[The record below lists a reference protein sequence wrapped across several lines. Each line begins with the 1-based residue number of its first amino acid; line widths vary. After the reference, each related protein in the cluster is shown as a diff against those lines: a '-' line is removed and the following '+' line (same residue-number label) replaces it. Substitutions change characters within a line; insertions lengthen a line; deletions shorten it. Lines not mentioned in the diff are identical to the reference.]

1 MHEIVTLQFGQQ
13 SNYLGTHFWNTQES
27 YFTYAGE
34 PESPVDHDIHF
45 RPGIGADGS
54 DTFTPRTVI
63 YDLKGAFGTLK
74 RENALYGVQQEKD
87 AARQGLWGGSTS
99 TISQPSIPQNAYQQ
113 HLDSGLE
120 PPPLTTETVRFWS
133 DYNRVFYHPRSLV
146 PLHEYELNS
155 VLLPFER
162 WETGEEL
169 FANLDKEHDLLDR
182 DLRPFLEECDQ
193 LQALQIVTG
202 ADDAWGGFS
211 AKYLER
217 LRDESG
223 KTSIW
228 VWALEDGE
236 RRARDKS
243 RLQLLAK
250 ARSYHAL
257 STQASVYIPLT
268 NAPKNLSPY
277 LSLDASL
284 PWHTSAL
291 QATALETM
299 TLPSRLRPPTRQRQ
313 SQRSTL
319 DDLAAVF
326 DNAGTRRIAMLDL
339 RNENQDIAFFPSMA
353 SPPRTL
359 GPAPHVFARAASQ
372 RGAWQS
378 AAQLAASN
386 AAARDRFATDGPTVQ
401 HYQSGLLFPLLDSFP
416 GIFNTHRARQGG
428 GLATRATLSTST
440 AASGRVCALEAA
452 VRRLVGVEE
461 REALCDGLRGICE
474 EYEEGWSEGS
484 DEDDD

>member
-1 MHEIVTLQFGQQ
+1 
-13 SNYLGTHFWNTQES
+13 
-27 YFTYAGE
+27 
-34 PESPVDHDIHF
+34 
-45 RPGIGADGS
+45 
-54 DTFTPRTVI
+54 
-63 YDLKGAFGTLK
+63 
-74 RENALYGVQQEKD
+74 
-87 AARQGLWGGSTS
+87 
-99 TISQPSIPQNAYQQ
+99 
-113 HLDSGLE
+113 
-120 PPPLTTETVRFWS
+120 
-133 DYNRVFYHPRSLV
+133 
-146 PLHEYELNS
+146 
-155 VLLPFER
+155 
-162 WETGEEL
+162 
-169 FANLDKEHDLLDR
+169 

-268 NAPKNLSPY
+268 NAPKNLSPH
-277 LSLDASL
+277 LSLDASS

-299 TLPSRLRPPTRQRQ
+299 TLPSRLRPRTRQGQ
-313 SQRSTL
+313 SQRGTL

-339 RNENQDIAFFPSMA
+339 RVADPHELEDRAAAAADSDAAPRDARVGTHRRTAPADDQNENQDIAFFPSMA

-386 AAARDRFATDGPTVQ
+386 AAARDRFAADGPTVQ

-416 GIFNTHRARQGG
+416 GIFNTHRASQDGSRRQGQGGEAGGQGG

-440 AASGRVCALEAA
+440 AASGRVRALEAA

>member
-1 MHEIVTLQFGQQ
+1 MR
-13 SNYLGTHFWNTQES
+13 ES

-193 LQALQIVTG
+193 LQALQI
-202 ADDAWGGFS
+202 
-211 AKYLER
+211 
-217 LRDESG
+217 
-223 KTSIW
+223 
-228 VWALEDGE
+228 
-236 RRARDKS
+236 
-243 RLQLLAK
+243 
-250 ARSYHAL
+250 
-257 STQASVYIPLT
+257 
-268 NAPKNLSPY
+268 
-277 LSLDASL
+277 
-284 PWHTSAL
+284 
-291 QATALETM
+291 
-299 TLPSRLRPPTRQRQ
+299 
-313 SQRSTL
+313 
-319 DDLAAVF
+319 
-326 DNAGTRRIAMLDL
+326 
-339 RNENQDIAFFPSMA
+339 
-353 SPPRTL
+353 
-359 GPAPHVFARAASQ
+359 
-372 RGAWQS
+372 
-378 AAQLAASN
+378 
-386 AAARDRFATDGPTVQ
+386 
-401 HYQSGLLFPLLDSFP
+401 
-416 GIFNTHRARQGG
+416 
-428 GLATRATLSTST
+428 
-440 AASGRVCALEAA
+440 
-452 VRRLVGVEE
+452 
-461 REALCDGLRGICE
+461 
-474 EYEEGWSEGS
+474 
-484 DEDDD
+484 